1 MNETL
6 LLVVVIVVLL
16 AVVGWLLYER
26 RRTTELRSTFGP
38 EYERTV
44 KDVGD
49 RRAAEGELR
58 KRQERVQELEIR
70 PLGGQDRQ
78 RYATEWRQVQALFV
92 DEPKAAIDDADD
104 LIGRLMEARG
114 YPVADFDQRVADI
127 SVDHAAVAQHY
138 RAAHAIAERRD
149 EADTDTEAL
158 RQAMVHYRALFEDL
172 LGPPTDGQTAEPAR
186 PPATPDQSEVI
197 SDQPE
202 VISDQPEVIS
212 DQPEATPDQPEATRR
227 AS

>member
-26 RRTTELRSTFGP
+26 RRTTELRSRFGP

-44 KDVGD
+44 KDTGD
-49 RRAAEGELR
+49 RRAAESELR
-58 KRQERVQELEIR
+58 QRKERVEALELR

-78 RYATEWRQVQALFV
+78 RYATEWRQVQSLFV

-104 LIGRLMEARG
+104 LIGRVMKARG
-114 YPVADFDQRVADI
+114 YPVADFEQRVADI
-127 SVDHAAVAQHY
+127 SVDHAAVVEHY

-149 EADTDTEAL
+149 KVDTDTEAL
-158 RQAMVHYRALFEDL
+158 RQGMVHYRALFEDL
-172 LGPPTDGQTAEPAR
+172 LGPTDDQTAEPAR
-186 PPATPDQSEVI
+186 PAATP
-197 SDQPE
+197 
-202 VISDQPEVIS
+202 
-212 DQPEATPDQPEATRR
+212 TPTNV
-227 AS
+227 S

>member
-26 RRTTELRSTFGP
+26 RRTTELRSRFGP

-44 KDVGD
+44 KDTGD
-49 RRAAEGELR
+49 RRAAESELR
-58 KRQERVQELEIR
+58 QRKERVEALELR

-78 RYATEWRQVQALFV
+78 RYATEWRQVQSLFV

-104 LIGRLMEARG
+104 LIGRVMKARG
-114 YPVADFDQRVADI
+114 YPVADFEQRVADI
-127 SVDHAAVAQHY
+127 SVDHGAVVQHY

-149 EADTDTEAL
+149 EVDTDTEAL
-158 RQAMVHYRALFEDL
+158 RQGMVHYRALFEDL
-172 LGPPTDGQTAEPAR
+172 LGPTDDQTAEPAR
-186 PPATPDQSEVI
+186 PAATP
-197 SDQPE
+197 
-202 VISDQPEVIS
+202 
-212 DQPEATPDQPEATRR
+212 TPTNV
-227 AS
+227 S